1 MVRKLDTDWALLE
14 PLIEDVVLP
23 AQKNYITENYGSGE
37 VDVYSLLCI
46 DGDKIPEALF
56 DKSGDGSGTVLL
68 TYDLEMGVV
77 HESEASCRGYNFM
90 YEPRQNYVVLCYAGN
105 GLESYTVVHMENFEL
120 VVDQTFSCLWIGDEA
135 YEELGHYEYCVFGD
149 EISKFEVNGDQ
160 LRITGTDGAELNFT
174 VSDSLKWE
182 IGSYGENGLEI
193 YDRWEHNELKEYI
206 EAVRAECLKN
216 GYGDS
221 PGILHIEIRDEEVVR
236 LYVILS

>member
-1 MVRKLDTDWALLE
+1 
-14 PLIEDVVLP
+14 
-23 AQKNYITENYGSGE
+23 
-37 VDVYSLLCI
+37 
-46 DGDKIPEALF
+46 
-56 DKSGDGSGTVLL
+56 
-68 TYDLEMGVV
+68 
-77 HESEASCRGYNFM
+77 
-90 YEPRQNYVVLCYAGN
+90 
-105 GLESYTVVHMENFEL
+105 MENFEL
-120 VVDQTFSCLWIGDEA
+120 VVDQTFSCLWIGDETELEINEKECTVDEFKEIVKNALDSRALVEGWNEFASMDEA

-160 LRITGTDGAELNFT
+160 LMITGTDGAELNFT

-216 GYGDS
+216 GYCDS